1 LPVAVVCDV
10 SSFWKCWPTCVFT
23 HLILCRCRPAGGVKT
38 ICADLWAC
46 WRRQALVFWLSR
58 WTAIHRR
65 EARCLDELNLRL
77 NLLVNSNFE
86 ENLNYFLMAKNEAVR
101 LHFLGKG

>member
-1 LPVAVVCDV
+1 MRYFVAFAFM
-10 SSFWKCWPTCVFT
+10 SNF
-23 HLILCRCRPAGGVKT
+23 HLILCRCRPAGGVKPSAL
-38 ICADLWAC
+38 IGGIR

-77 NLLVNSNFE
+77 LNLLVNSNFE
-86 ENLNYFLMAKNEAVR
+86 ENLNYFLMAKKMKR
-101 LHFLGKG
+101 LGFTF

>member
-1 LPVAVVCDV
+1 LCVISISSSAVVARLAELKP
-10 SSFWKCWPTCVFT
+10 SA
-23 HLILCRCRPAGGVKT
+23 LICGLR
-38 ICADLWAC
+38 

-77 NLLVNSNFE
+77 LNLLVNSNLE
-86 ENLNYFLMAKNEAVR
+86 ENLNYFLMAKKMKR
-101 LHFLGKG
+101 LGFTF